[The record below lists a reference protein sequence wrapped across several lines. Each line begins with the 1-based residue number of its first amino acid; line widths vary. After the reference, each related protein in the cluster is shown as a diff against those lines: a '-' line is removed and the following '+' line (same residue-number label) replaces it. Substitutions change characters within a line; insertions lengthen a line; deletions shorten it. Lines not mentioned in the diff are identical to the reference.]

1 MPPDTHTRHSPTEE
15 SRPRSHGVRLPTVI
29 VAVLVALVLGCVLA
43 PRIRIDVHIAVPT
56 LPALIAAELIR
67 RLVRSFLSPKDR

>member
-1 MPPDTHTRHSPTEE
+1 MPPDTQTHRSSTEE
-15 SRPRSHGVRLPTVI
+15 SRPRSQGVRLPTAI

-43 PRIRIDVHIAVPT
+43 PRIRIDVHLAVPT

-67 RLVRSFLSPKDR
+67 RLVRSFISPKDR